1 MIRTDI
7 ATIAAEADAFD
18 AMALNTPRVDAF
30 CTSSAW
36 ILSAHQ
42 AFHPEQ
48 EPYVYRSDAG
58 WLVLARG
65 HAAGL
70 GAYLSPMEAMWGLA
84 SPLLGGGDD
93 DALFDGCERA
103 LLEVQDDWDALWL
116 CGMDAGSRAFRRLSQ
131 RFGKTHR
138 LFLGPVTRR
147 YVADLSRGIEGFWA
161 DRARVF
167 RKNLR
172 RARRLAD
179 EAGVVWHWH
188 DVVAD
193 EAERQR
199 LYARILDVDKR
210 SWKGLAHEGLGDSG
224 MATFYELMTQRLAK
238 DGRMRVVFG
247 RLDDEDVAMGFG
259 ATFGDSFRGLQ
270 MSYDNR
276 FRSLSLGNLVQVE
289 LITRL
294 CDEGIASYD
303 LGTEMDYKRR
313 WSEFGLETTTLVIR
327 R

>member
-1 MIRTDI
+1 MIRTDLAAI
-7 ATIAAEADAFD
+7 SAEADSFD
-18 AMALNTPRVDAF
+18 ALALKTPQVDAF

-48 EPYVYRSDAG
+48 EPYVYRSDEG

-70 GAYLSPMEAMWGLA
+70 GAYLAPMEAMWGLA
-84 SPLLGGGDD
+84 SPLLGDGE
-93 DALFDGCERA
+93 ALFAGCERA
-103 LLEVQDDWDALWL
+103 LLSAQDDWDTLWL
-116 CGMDAGSRAFRRLSQ
+116 CGMNPGSSAFRCLSQ

-147 YVADLSRGIEGFWA
+147 SVADLSRGLDGFWA

-179 EAGVVWHWH
+179 EAGIVWEWH
-188 DVVAD
+188 ATVTGDAR
-193 EAERQR
+193 ER
-199 LYARILDVDKR
+199 LYARILDVDRR
-210 SWKGLAHEGLGDSG
+210 SWKGLAHEGLSDSG
-224 MATFYELMTQRLAK
+224 MITFYELMSRRLAEA
-238 DGRMRVVFG
+238 GRMRVVFA

-270 MSYDNR
+270 MSYDDR

-294 CDEGIASYD
+294 CAEGITSYD

-313 WSEFGLETTTLVIR
+313 WSEPGLETTTLVIR

>member
-7 ATIAAEADAFD
+7 AAISAETESFD
-18 AMALNTPRVDAF
+18 ALALKTPQVDAF

-70 GAYLSPMEAMWGLA
+70 GAYLAPMEAMWGLA
-84 SPLLGGGDD
+84 SPVLGDD
-93 DALFDGCERA
+93 DALFAGCEHA
-103 LLEVQDDWDALWL
+103 LLSAQSEWDALWL
-116 CGMDAGSRAFRRLSQ
+116 CGMHPESRAFRRLSQ

-147 YVADLSRGIEGFWA
+147 YVADLSRGLDGFWA

-179 EAGVVWHWH
+179 EAGIVWEWH
-188 DVVAD
+188 HTVAD
-193 EAERQR
+193 EEQRKR
-199 LYARILDVDKR
+199 LYARILDVDRR
-210 SWKGLAHEGLGDSG
+210 SWKGLAHEGLSDSG
-224 MATFYELMTQRLAK
+224 MITFYELMTQRLAET
-238 DGRMRVVFG
+238 GRMRVVFA

-276 FRSLSLGNLVQVE
+276 FRGLSLGNLVQVE

-294 CDEGIASYD
+294 CTEGIASYD
-303 LGTEMDYKRR
+303 LGTEMEYKRR